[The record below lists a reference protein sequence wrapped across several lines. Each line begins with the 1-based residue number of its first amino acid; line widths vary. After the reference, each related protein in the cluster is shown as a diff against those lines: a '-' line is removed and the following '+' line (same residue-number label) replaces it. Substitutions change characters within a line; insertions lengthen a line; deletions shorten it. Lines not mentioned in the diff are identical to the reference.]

1 MLLHD
6 IKTVIISIYS
16 FTKKSSK
23 QSFISQT
30 NNTNISLH
38 PHLNMY
44 TSGYIPFKPIGNFK
58 VGWGYW
64 TDSTF

>member
-6 IKTVIISIYS
+6 IKTVIINIYF

-23 QSFISQT
+23 QSIISQT
-30 NNTNISLH
+30 NNTNTSLY
-38 PHLNMY
+38 PRLNMY
-44 TSGYIPFKPIGNFK
+44 TSDYIPFKPIGNFK
-58 VGWGYW
+58 VGWGYS